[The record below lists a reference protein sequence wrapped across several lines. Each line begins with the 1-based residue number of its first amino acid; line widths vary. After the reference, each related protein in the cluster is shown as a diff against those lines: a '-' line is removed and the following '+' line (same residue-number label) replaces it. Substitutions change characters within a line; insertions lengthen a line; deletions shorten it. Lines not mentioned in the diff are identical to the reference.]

1 MGGAGSSRAQPAQ
14 PGVAAAGE
22 ISITRRYD
30 DDTEGIAHSA
40 VSHQYLD
47 IMSFGS
53 DPAPAAVPALLT
65 EQSEHDEESR
75 ILRDKKMYI

>member
-1 MGGAGSSRAQPAQ
+1 MTTQ
-14 PGVAAAGE
+14 
-22 ISITRRYD
+22 
-30 DDTEGIAHSA
+30 GIAHSA

-65 EQSEHDEESR
+65 EQSEHDEQSR
-75 ILRDKKMYI
+75 VLRDKKMYIFN

>member
-1 MGGAGSSRAQPAQ
+1 MTTQ
-14 PGVAAAGE
+14 
-22 ISITRRYD
+22 
-30 DDTEGIAHSA
+30 GIAHSA

-53 DPAPAAVPALLT
+53 DPAPAVPALLT
-65 EQSEHDEESR
+65 EQSEHDEQSR